1 MGFERK
7 KKGKYKRAEKF
18 VEKMKEIQEEAKT
31 VLGKVQ
37 EDMKKYANRRRSKVD
52 EYKVEDLVI
61 LSIQDLKYQMVRR
74 RTKKSTERFV
84 DLYKV

>member
-61 LSIQDLKYQMVRR
+61 LSIQDLKY
-74 RTKKSTERFV
+74 
-84 DLYKV
+84 